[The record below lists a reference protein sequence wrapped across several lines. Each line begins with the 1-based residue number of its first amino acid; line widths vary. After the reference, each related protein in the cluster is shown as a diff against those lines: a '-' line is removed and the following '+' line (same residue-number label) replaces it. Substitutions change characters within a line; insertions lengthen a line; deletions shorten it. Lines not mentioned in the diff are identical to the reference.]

1 MKKTFEKTLNVLTR
15 NMGYTIVLIIAI
27 VLFAIF
33 SGGLLNGIIT
43 ALSAIIGATC
53 VTVLIRE
60 YKKTPDPVVK
70 PAPVAK
76 PVATKAAPAKKASA
90 KKAPAKKAPAA
101 KPVATKAATAKKAP
115 AKKKSK

>member
-15 NMGYTIVLIIAI
+15 NMGYTTVLIVAI

-53 VTVLIRE
+53 VVVLVRE
-60 YKKTPDPVVK
+60 YKKTPDPV
-70 PAPVAK
+70 AK
-76 PVATKAAPAKKASA
+76 PTPAEKPATKAAPAA
-90 KKAPAKKAPAA
+90 KKAPAKKAVAKKAPAA
-101 KPVATKAATAKKAP
+101 KAAAKPAAKKAP